1 MAGFVNNS
9 QIVVLTSAYSKHFNT
24 FKKQIVIVKEP
35 VRTEITTNTLSSP
48 IFGYGEESQ
57 ISSSFSYTTVTG
69 VFDAQITEDLNQKV
83 AMLEDI
89 KNSIPH
95 GTIRIKIQQD
105 AYDFIEDGRK
115 TDRID
120 YADQSY
126 NQFSLDGLQNF
137 FGLKFYTYTLERTT

>member
-9 QIVVLTSAYSKHFNT
+9 QIAVLTSAYSKHFNT

-35 VRTEITTNTLSSP
+35 IRTEITTNTLSSP

-57 ISSSFSYTTVTG
+57 VSSSYTYTSVTG
-69 VFDAQITEDLNQKV
+69 VFDAQVTENLDQKV

-89 KNSIPH
+89 KNIVAR

-105 AYDFIEDGRK
+105 ARDFIEDGRK
-115 TDRID
+115 TERID
-120 YADQSY
+120 YGGQSY
-126 NQFSLDGLQNF
+126 NQFSSDGLQNF
-137 FGLKFYTYTLERTT
+137 FGLKFYTYTLERTM